1 MKTGNNE
8 IMEIGNSGNRKMEIM
23 EIMEI
28 GKNENRYL
36 I

>member
-23 EIMEI
+23 EI